1 MIEDEKECEDDG
13 GERKSNGLK
22 VDKREV
28 GEKLKPFLASWLF
41 ELLE

>member
-1 MIEDEKECEDDG
+1 MIEDDG

-28 GEKLKPFLASWLF
+28 QESRSRRRKTKPFLASWPF
-41 ELLE
+41 EFFE